1 MAQDRKKFEDFK
13 LSKQLLNA
21 IKEAGYETPT
31 PIQEKGIPAAQS
43 GQDVIGIAQTGTGK
57 TAAFLLPLFHK
68 LKYAQGTAP
77 RALIIA
83 PAKELAIQIFEVAKD
98 LSKYTDLRVMC
109 LYGGIGPTEQI
120 KQINSGI
127 DIIVATPGRLM
138 DLYRK
143 ETMDL
148 RQVKTLIL
156 DEADRLMDM
165 GFMPQ
170 LRQLQEKMPQKKQ
183 NLLFSATF
191 HEVVENLS
199 EEFLDFPKRIEI
211 APQSSVV
218 SNIEQQYIEVP
229 NFKTKV
235 NLLEHLLEQAKFD
248 KVIVFINSKSTATTL
263 SKYLNRKLE
272 SEVRVLHSNKS
283 QNARINAINDF
294 EESIVNVLVTTDV
307 CSRGIDVKGVSHV
320 INFELPFQYE
330 SYVHRIGRTGRADKS
345 GVAISFC
352 NEAELL
358 HLKKIETLIKEEL
371 EHLSIPE
378 DVKVEPTTKQ
388 EQIDIERVIDTVKR
402 KEDPTFAGAFHEKKK
417 IYPVKKTKKKR

>member
-1 MAQDRKKFEDFK
+1 MSQDRKKFEDFK

-21 IKEAGYETPT
+21 ITEAGYETPT

-57 TAAFLLPLFHK
+57 TAAFLIPLLQK
-68 LKYAQGTAP
+68 LKYAQGNTP
-77 RALIIA
+77 RALVIA

-98 LSKYTDLRVMC
+98 LSKYTDLRVIC
-109 LYGGIGPTEQI
+109 LYGGIGATEQI
-120 KQINSGI
+120 KSIKAGV

-143 ETMDL
+143 ETLDL
-148 RQVKTLIL
+148 RQVKTLVL

-170 LRQLQEKMPQKKQ
+170 LRELQEKMPQKKQ

-191 HEVVENLS
+191 HSVVAGLS

-218 SNIEQQYIEVP
+218 SNIEQQYYEVP
-229 NFKTKV
+229 NFKSKV
-235 NLLEHLLEQAKFD
+235 NLLEHLLEKAIFD
-248 KVIVFINSKSTATTL
+248 KVIVFINSKSTATSLT
-263 SKYLNRKLE
+263 KYLNRKTE

-283 QNARINAINDF
+283 QNARINAIKDF
-294 EESIVNVLVTTDV
+294 EDSIVNVLVTTDV

-352 NEAELL
+352 NQAEML
-358 HLKKIETLIKEEL
+358 HLKKVEELIKEEIEL
-371 EHLSIPE
+371 LPFPE
-378 DVKVEPTTKQ
+378 KVKIETTPKQ
-388 EQIDIERVIDTVKR
+388 EQIDIERVIDMVKR
-402 KEDPTFAGAFHEKKK
+402 KADPSFAGAFHDKKK
-417 IYPVKKTKKKR
+417 TFPPKKVKKRK

>member
-1 MAQDRKKFEDFK
+1 MSQDRKKFEDFK
-13 LSKQLLNA
+13 FSKQLLNA
-21 IKEAGYETPT
+21 IEECGYDSPT

-57 TAAFLLPLFHK
+57 TAAFLLPLFQK
-68 LKYAQGTAP
+68 LKYAQGNVP

-83 PAKELAIQIFEVAKD
+83 PAKELAIQINEVAQD
-98 LSKYTDLRVMC
+98 LSKYTDLRIVC
-109 LYGGIGPTEQI
+109 LYGGIGATDQI
-120 KQINSGI
+120 KQINNGV

-138 DLYRK
+138 DLYRR
-143 ETMDL
+143 ENLDL

-191 HEVVENLS
+191 HSVVERLS

-218 SNIEQQYIEVP
+218 SNIEQLYIEVP

-235 NLLEHLLEQAKFD
+235 NVLEYLLEKAEFE
-248 KVIVFINSKSTATTL
+248 KVIVFINSKSTATSLT
-263 SKYLNRKLE
+263 KYLNRKTE

-283 QNARINAINDF
+283 QNARINAIKDF
-294 EESIVNVLVTTDV
+294 EENIVNVLVTTDV
-307 CSRGIDVKGVSHV
+307 SSRGIDVKGVSHV

-352 NEAELL
+352 NQAEVM
-358 HLKKIETLIKEEL
+358 HLKKIEGLIKEEVSQL
-371 EHLSIPE
+371 GFPE
-378 DVKVEPTTKQ
+378 GVKVEQTPKQ
-388 EQIDIERVIDTVKR
+388 ETIDIERVIDTLKR
-402 KEDPTFAGAFHEKKK
+402 KADPTFAGAFHEKKK
-417 IYPVKKTKKKR
+417 KYPSKKTNKRR

>member
-1 MAQDRKKFEDFK
+1 MSQDRKKFEDFK

-21 IKEAGYETPT
+21 IKEIGYELPT

-57 TAAFLLPLFHK
+57 TAAFLLPLLNK
-68 LKYAQGTAP
+68 LKYAQGNMP
-77 RALIIA
+77 RALVIA

-98 LSKYTDLRVMC
+98 LSKYTDLRVVC
-109 LYGGIGPTEQI
+109 LYGGIGAADQV
-120 KQINSGI
+120 KQIQSGV

-143 ETMDL
+143 QTMDL

-170 LRQLQEKMPQKKQ
+170 LRELQEKMPQKKQ

-191 HEVVENLS
+191 HEVVARLS

-211 APQSSVV
+211 APQSTVV
-218 SNIEQQYIEVP
+218 SNIEQQYMEVP

-235 NLLEHLLEQAKFD
+235 NLLEHLLAKAAFD
-248 KVIVFINSKSTATTL
+248 KIIVFINSKATATSLT
-263 SKYLNRKLE
+263 KYLNRKTE

-283 QNARINAINDF
+283 QNARINAIKDF
-294 EESIVNVLVTTDV
+294 EDGIVNVLVTTDV
-307 CSRGIDVKGVSHV
+307 SSRGIDVKGVSHV

-330 SYVHRIGRTGRADKS
+330 SYVHRIGRTGRADKT

-352 NEAELL
+352 NQAEML
-358 HLKKIETLIKEEL
+358 HLKKIEELIKEDIQRLVLPGE
-371 EHLSIPE
+371 
-378 DVKVEPTTKQ
+378 VKVEPTPKQ
-388 EQIDIERVIDTVKR
+388 EQIDIERVIDTLKR
-402 KEDPTFAGAFHEKKK
+402 KADPSFAGAFHEKKK
-417 IYPVKKTKKKR
+417 IYPSKKVKKRK